1 MASQSHS
8 HELHVGKFEASQAL
22 KTISFTCIGIG
33 VLTFIVGLMKFPEQ
47 LWTSYLTSYFFYAS
61 LGLGGMFFLG
71 INYVTKAGWMV
82 SIRRY
87 VEAMTSFIPVILVG
101 GLVLL
106 LGLKKLYLWGDQATF
121 NETELF
127 HTKAAYLNPTFFA
140 IRMVVFCSAMLVF
153 RKLLVG
159 NSLKQDVDGKEIYTH
174 QSVGT
179 SIAFLLVFSLGFSLF
194 SVDLLMSLLPQWYS
208 TIYGIYMF
216 SGMFQATMAALMLLM
231 IYVRR
236 QGFVKGYVSDEHIH
250 DVAKYMK
257 AFTIFWAY
265 IAFSQ
270 YMLIWYANIPEE
282 TEFYLMRMSPG
293 WLGIS
298 LFLLVFKFI
307 VPFLALLP
315 RWAKRSESNLILVS
329 ILILITQYV
338 DIYWQI
344 YPNFFD
350 NHVTFGFMEV
360 GLFLGF
366 GGLFLLGVISFLSKN
381 SLVPLKDPRLH
392 EAVHHHVTY

>member
-1 MASQSHS
+1 
-8 HELHVGKFEASQAL
+8 
-22 KTISFTCIGIG
+22 
-33 VLTFIVGLMKFPEQ
+33 
-47 LWTSYLTSYFFYAS
+47 
-61 LGLGGMFFLG
+61 
-71 INYVTKAGWMV
+71 
-82 SIRRY
+82 
-87 VEAMTSFIPVILVG
+87 
-101 GLVLL
+101 
-106 LGLKKLYLWGDQATF
+106 
-121 NETELF
+121 
-127 HTKAAYLNPTFFA
+127 
-140 IRMVVFCSAMLVF
+140 
-153 RKLLVG
+153 
-159 NSLKQDVDGKEIYTH
+159 VDGKEIYTH